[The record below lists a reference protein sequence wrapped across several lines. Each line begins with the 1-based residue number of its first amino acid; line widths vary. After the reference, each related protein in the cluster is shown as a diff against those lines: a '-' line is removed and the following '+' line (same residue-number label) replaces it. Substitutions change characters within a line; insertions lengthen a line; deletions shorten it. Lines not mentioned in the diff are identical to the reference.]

1 MEKKRTLISDLPKS
15 IDRNVKIQGWVQ
27 TIRDQK
33 KMQFLILRDSTGLVQ
48 VTHERGNN
56 EQIAQTIAQLIPES
70 AVEVEGKVVANQ
82 KVKLGGIEV
91 MLESF
96 RAIGP
101 AKEVLPIDIFG
112 GNLPSSE
119 NRLNWRFLD
128 LRRPQNILVFR
139 IQTTIEQAMRSF
151 WQKEGF
157 IEIHSPK
164 LMGTASESGG
174 ELFKVE
180 YFDRKAYLAQSPQF
194 YKQMAMTAG
203 FEKVFEIGPVF
214 RANPSFTSRHD
225 TEFTSID
232 MEMSWIESHEDIM
245 EFEERWL
252 KYVLQ
257 AVKEEYGESISSV
270 FGVKVNI
277 PEIPFPRLTMEE
289 ALEILLR
296 EKGYKPP
303 RETKGDLD
311 PQGERF
317 LTEYINKQFGHE
329 FLFVKDYPISARPF
343 YHMRHQEKPEITK
356 SFDLLWKGL
365 EITTGAQREHRYDIL
380 VEQAK
385 EKGLSLQPLQF
396 YLDFFKF
403 GCPPHGGFGF
413 GLTRMLMLLLGLEN
427 VREVTFLYRGP
438 NRLTP

>member
-1 MEKKRTLISDLPKS
+1 MKRTLISNLPKC
-15 IDRNVKIQGWVQ
+15 IDHDVKIQGWTQ

-33 KMQFLILRDSTGLVQ
+33 KMQFLILRDQTGLVQ
-48 VTHERGNN
+48 VTHERGSN
-56 EQIAQTIAQLIPES
+56 EQIAQTITQLILES
-70 AVEVEGKVVANQ
+70 AVEVEGKVVTNP

-91 MLESF
+91 MLENF
-96 RAIGP
+96 KVIGP
-101 AKEVLPIDIFG
+101 AEEALPIDIFSE
-112 GNLPSSE
+112 NLPSSE

-128 LRRPQNILVFR
+128 LRRPENLLIFK
-139 IQTTIEQAMRSF
+139 IQTTIEQAMRSV

-180 YFDRKAYLAQSPQF
+180 YFDRIAYLAQSPQF
-194 YKQMAMTAG
+194 YKQMAMAAG

-257 AVKEEYGESISSV
+257 AVKEDHGESISSV
-270 FGVKVNI
+270 FGVEVNI
-277 PEIPFPRLTMEE
+277 PELPFPRLTMEE
-289 ALEILLR
+289 ALEILLK
-296 EKGYKPP
+296 EKDYKPP
-303 RETKGDLD
+303 HETRGDLD

-317 LTEYINKQFGHE
+317 LAEYINEQFDHE

-365 EITTGAQREHRYDIL
+365 EITTGAQREHRYDVLI
-380 VEQAK
+380 EQAK
-385 EKGLSLQPLQF
+385 EKGLSLKPLQF

-403 GCPPHGGFGF
+403 GCPPHGGLGF
-413 GLTRMLMLLLGLEN
+413 GLTRMLMLLLGVEN

>member
-1 MEKKRTLISDLPKS
+1 MERTLISDLPKR
-15 IDRNVKIQGWVQ
+15 IDHDVKIQGWTQ

-33 KMQFLILRDSTGLVQ
+33 KMQFLILRDQTGLVQ
-48 VTHERGNN
+48 VTHERGSN
-56 EQIAQTIAQLIPES
+56 EQIAQTIAQLILES
-70 AVEVEGKVVANQ
+70 AVEIEGKVVANP

-91 MLESF
+91 ILEKF
-96 RAIGP
+96 KALGP
-101 AKEVLPIDIFG
+101 AKQALPIDIFSE
-112 GNLPSSE
+112 NLPSLE

-128 LRRPQNILVFR
+128 LRRPENLLIFK
-139 IQTTIEQAMRSF
+139 IQTTIEQAMRSV
-151 WQKEGF
+151 WQEQGF

-180 YFDRKAYLAQSPQF
+180 YFDRIAYLAQSPQF
-194 YKQMAMTAG
+194 YKQMAMAAG

-232 MEMSWIESHEDIM
+232 IEMSWIESHEDIM

-252 KYVLQ
+252 KQVLQ
-257 AVKEEYGESISSV
+257 VVKEEHGESISSV
-270 FGVKVNI
+270 FGVEINV
-277 PEIPFPRLTMEE
+277 PEIPFPRLTMEQ
-289 ALEILLR
+289 ALEILR
-296 EKGYKPP
+296 DEKKYNPP
-303 RETKGDLD
+303 ATTKDDLD
-311 PQGERF
+311 PQGER
-317 LTEYINKQFGHE
+317 LLAEYINEQFGHE

-343 YHMRHQEKPEITK
+343 YHMRHQENSEITK

-380 VEQAK
+380 MRQVK
-385 EKGLSLQPLQF
+385 EKGLNPKPLQF

-403 GCPPHGGFGF
+403 GCPPHGGLGF
-413 GLTRMLMLLLGLEN
+413 GLTRMLMLLLGVEN